1 MLEASSIVANASET
15 PEACIWIAGPVKCRA
30 MQSETDTRAI
40 AALLDWYREMGVET
54 AVSSEATNWLARGN
68 AVPGQ
73 SFKLAGD
80 VAEAAP
86 APAMPAP
93 ASGTSDR
100 APPFRSTAQPAP
112 IERPAA
118 VPPRVEAR
126 NAFAAAPPDAAEL
139 AARTVAREARDLP
152 SLEAALAAFDG
163 CGLKATAKSLCFY
176 RGAERARLMIIG
188 EAPGRDEDL
197 EGRPFV
203 GRAGQLLDKMLKAIS
218 LGEQDVHITNVV
230 YWRPPGNRTPTPQE
244 SQVCRPFLERQIEL
258 VEPDVLLLLGGAA
271 AKQILDTADGIM
283 RIRGKW
289 REVASGTRAIKTMAT
304 LHPAYL
310 LRTPAAKRHAWRDLL
325 AVQAAL
331 EGPAK

>member
-15 PEACIWIAGPVKCRA
+15 PKACIWIAGPVKCRA
-30 MQSETDTRAI
+30 MQSETDIRAI
-40 AALLDWYREMGVET
+40 AALLDWYREMGVDT

-73 SFKLAGD
+73 SFQLDGA
-80 VAEAAP
+80 VHQ
-86 APAMPAP
+86 MAP
-93 ASGTSDR
+93 ASKPPPAPSGTDR
-100 APPFRSTAQPAP
+100 APPFRTPVPAAP

-118 VPPRVEAR
+118 LPPRVEAR

-289 REVASGTRAIKTMAT
+289 RDVASGTRAIKTMAT